1 MAIKKIGIKKSETTL
16 AGVVYS
22 LLIVIGFFSVVWLWL
37 EANSQGVAVP
47 ITDTVYNESY
57 TDLQGQQTDLDRV
70 INNFRDSVKALT
82 EPGENFGISWN
93 GLKGLLGVFLV
104 PIILVDMGVE
114 VLNVVIAP
122 IASFIPTWILTLLK
136 IGVIAFIIFII
147 ASIFKGDSNV
157 IR

>member
-1 MAIKKIGIKKSETTL
+1 MAIKKIEIKKSETTL

-22 LLIVIGFFSVVWLWL
+22 ILIVIGFFSVIWLWL
-37 EANSQGVAVP
+37 EANSQGAAVP
-47 ITDTVYNESY
+47 ISDGVYNQSY
-57 TDLQGQQTDLDRV
+57 QDLNEQQTELDTI

-104 PIILVDMGVE
+104 PIVLVDMGVE
-114 VLNVVIAP
+114 VLNVIIAP
-122 IASFIPTWILTLLK
+122 IASFVPTWIITLIK